1 MIPVSRPN
9 IGKLELE
16 LVNDA
21 VSSRWVSSLVP
32 YINKFEESFEQF
44 CNVKHCVAT
53 SNGTVAL
60 QLALEALG
68 VGVSDE
74 VIVPELT
81 FVATANAV
89 SHCGATPV
97 FADVDVNSWC
107 INPEKIAGLI
117 NAKTKAIIP
126 VHLYGNPSAMAQIND
141 LAKKYSLYVIED
153 AAEAHGAEYHGRKV
167 GSLGDVGI
175 FSFYGNKI
183 ITTGEGG
190 ALTTDSDQ
198 IAERARFLRDHAMDK
213 DRRYWHTDIGF
224 NFRITN
230 VQAAIGVAQMRNIE
244 KFIEIRDRILD
255 SYRQNLRNTPFR
267 TNPISDGCR
276 PVNWMTCIFNSS
288 LSRTSRDSLISR
300 MQAKGIDCRPFF
312 YPITAFPM
320 YQREVGLVSEYLSRG
335 GINLPTYVGITDNE
349 ISMICETLVEEYAA
363 AANEN
368 RS

>member
-1 MIPVSRPN
+1 
-9 IGKLELE
+9 
-16 LVNDA
+16 
-21 VSSRWVSSLVP
+21 
-32 YINKFEESFEQF
+32 
-44 CNVKHCVAT
+44 
-53 SNGTVAL
+53 
-60 QLALEALG
+60 
-68 VGVSDE
+68 
-74 VIVPELT
+74 
-81 FVATANAV
+81 
-89 SHCGATPV
+89 
-97 FADVDVNSWC
+97 
-107 INPEKIAGLI
+107 
-117 NAKTKAIIP
+117 
-126 VHLYGNPSAMAQIND
+126 
-141 LAKKYSLYVIED
+141 
-153 AAEAHGAEYHGRKV
+153 
-167 GSLGDVGI
+167 
-175 FSFYGNKI
+175 
-183 ITTGEGG
+183 
-190 ALTTDSDQ
+190 
-198 IAERARFLRDHAMDK
+198 
-213 DRRYWHTDIGF
+213 
-224 NFRITN
+224 
-230 VQAAIGVAQMRNIE
+230 MRNIE